1 MLELEKVEMKIVYAS
16 DQYWPSVSG
25 VPVSM
30 DSFKNSFIEKGH
42 EIFLLVPDYPNAVE
56 WDQENHRKNIY
67 RFKSTKLFFNKENRI
82 VNRSEKKRIFKTLD
96 HINPDIIHVHTE
108 FSLAKMVIAY
118 AKIHDIPVVMTAH
131 TNWEEIVNEYLFFL
145 PRKIGRL
152 YCRFILK
159 RIFNKADMLIAP
171 THLMEGLL
179 SKYYLRTSVQV
190 IPTGINQLNFSK
202 PENSTDKNLILENIA
217 DQIKDHKVL
226 LYVGRLGKEKNI
238 KFIIDALKLLLRNN
252 PDAKLLIVGEGPA
265 KSELEKY
272 SREIGLENHVIFT
285 GFVER
290 NMLAEFYSMARVFLF
305 ASKVESQGLV
315 ILESM
320 SCGTPVVAIGEMGTK
335 ELMGGD
341 FGGYMVEDDL
351 DLFVEKVDMLLS
363 DYSLHKIK
371 SDEALEESKKWQ
383 IDNMTLK
390 VLKLY
395 EELKRE

>member
-1 MLELEKVEMKIVYAS
+1 
-16 DQYWPSVSG
+16 
-25 VPVSM
+25 
-30 DSFKNSFIEKGH
+30 
-42 EIFLLVPDYPNAVE
+42 
-56 WDQENHRKNIY
+56 
-67 RFKSTKLFFNKENRI
+67 
-82 VNRSEKKRIFKTLD
+82 
-96 HINPDIIHVHTE
+96 
-108 FSLAKMVIAY
+108 
-118 AKIHDIPVVMTAH
+118 
-131 TNWEEIVNEYLFFL
+131 
-145 PRKIGRL
+145 
-152 YCRFILK
+152 
-159 RIFNKADMLIAP
+159 
-171 THLMEGLL
+171 
-179 SKYYLRTSVQV
+179 V

-202 PENSTDKNLILENIA
+202 TETSTERNLVLENIA

-238 KFIIDALKLLLRNN
+238 KFIIDALKLLVVNN

-265 KSELEKY
+265 KSDLEKY
-272 SREIGLENHVIFT
+272 SKEVGLEQYVIFT

-290 NMLAEFYSMARVFLF
+290 NMLAEFYSLARVFLF

-351 DLFVEKVDMLLS
+351 DLFVEKVEMLLS
-363 DYSLHKIK
+363 DFSLHRIK

-383 IDNMTLK
+383 IDNMTMK

-395 EELKRE
+395 EELKR